1 MFLRS
6 LRHGTLHRLEFLSD
20 YQRPSLR
27 LTHAVRCQLPFAL
40 QCPQHSSSLFAC
52 SQIAARTMLYKRAQ
66 PLVHAHGAYCDMHF
80 EHALKGCR
88 VCSTR
93 LSERQ
98 RSPTDPTTET
108 ITTAWLKPSLQCTCW
123 PAPTSSTVSMEMAR
137 ISLLSS
143 LTPSMI
149 LLTGTPHYKAQLRL
163 CTASPPDLLTPSR
176 TPSCMTGWA

>member
-1 MFLRS
+1 MPCS
-6 LRHGTLHRLEFLSD
+6 
-20 YQRPSLR
+20 P
-27 LTHAVRCQLPFAL
+27 
-40 QCPQHSSSLFAC
+40 PQHSLSLFAQ
-52 SQIAARTMLYKRAQ
+52 SQVAAGVMLYPNTPECPGRAPMVPAVLCILEQ
-66 PLVHAHGAYCDMHF
+66 
-80 EHALKGCR
+80 ALRSCF

-108 ITTAWLKPSLQCTCW
+108 VTTAWLKPSLQCTCW
-123 PAPTSSTVSMEMAR
+123 PAPTSSTVSMEMAQT
-137 ISLLSS
+137 SLLSS
-143 LTPSMI
+143 SIPLMI